1 MEGDFYSNSGLWEY
15 ALKILR
21 NAEAEFKDMGMD
33 YWLART
39 YAVYSELYSKE
50 GDQTN
55 AKENLN
61 KAIEIL
67 KECGADGWVEKYEK
81 ELAALD

>member
-1 MEGDFYSNSGLWEY
+1 
-15 ALKILR
+15 
-21 NAEAEFKDMGMD
+21 MGMD
-33 YWLART
+33 YWLGRT
-39 YAVYSELYSKE
+39 HAVYANVYKEE
-50 GDQTN
+50 GDQPK

-81 ELAALD
+81 ELAELS